1 MLRKRHLSDA
11 FVLLQNRYQTKH
23 SDVSS
28 ESIKTFKYFVR
39 CIAFKVK
46 SQYNDF
52 WVCMSTVV
60 QIYKNF
66 TDDWQ
71 WKDYLKIAD
80 KVTLLTLNV
89 SCQWIFTD
97 LTIRLLSLMT
107 SSISSMSY
115 NWNLNLLKESEKDAM
130 PLWYTLF
137 ILIHSYE
144 KMTKTST
151 KDQKSK

>member
-1 MLRKRHLSDA
+1 
-11 FVLLQNRYQTKH
+11 
-23 SDVSS
+23 
-28 ESIKTFKYFVR
+28 
-39 CIAFKVK
+39 
-46 SQYNDF
+46 
-52 WVCMSTVV
+52 MSTVV

-151 KDQKSK
+151 KTRNQNRGVGRIQLHAFTSVRVNEYLESTCCAGSDWDLYYWVSAVFSSSLDHACCIKVY